1 MVKLH
6 INREECITTMFIRL
20 FVYANNEINA
30 KEISENIISNI
41 ESFIVEKKY
50 IKIETYWKIEQIYI
64 IELSIELNK
73 EINTEAW
80 INFLKRISDKWE
92 FYGDPIDEILISES
106 LNGCDYIRKDIS
118 MINIF
123 L

>member
-1 MVKLH
+1 
-6 INREECITTMFIRL
+6 MFIRL